1 MRRTRVGGYG
11 RVRKEKPAAVA
22 GAATSG
28 EELQYVDRTG
38 SRERAARQIRLV
50 DMARRLP
57 QLVRRSVALA
67 WRTDRAAALGLLVCQ
82 VASGALQ
89 ALGLLAV
96 SGTIT
101 ALLTGGDIYGRLL
114 GAWPSVVLLAVA
126 AGVRAALGI
135 VVVWLSSR
143 LGPQMSREAEL
154 RLLRAVTE
162 VELTAYDAPGF
173 THRKEAADRGAEIAQ
188 DLVGEGQ
195 DLIASL
201 ASLAAGAGVL
211 TALHPAL
218 LPLLAL
224 ASLPQAVAQV
234 GAARV
239 RYLARLR
246 AGGDYRLLSIL
257 RWHVCDR
264 YAADQVR
271 AGTMADFLIGRY
283 RQITERINRADRR
296 AADTGARM
304 SAAGAVCGGLAS
316 TAVWAAVVWLLAT
329 GGMTV
334 GHAGTAV
341 FALQT
346 VGTALRGLV
355 AGGARI
361 MRTGLYMD
369 DWSEFLAEAGGFRMR
384 RGDAVPAAPQEIRVQ
399 DLVFRYEEAA
409 QDALRG
415 VSFTLR
421 RGEVIALV
429 GYNGSG
435 KTTLAKLLSG
445 LYLPTTGTVTWDGVP
460 TGDLDPQA
468 MWAQVALVPQDY
480 ARWPLTARE
489 NITLGRPTEGGDA
502 DVRDACARSGADEV
516 IAELRAGLDTVL
528 ARDWLGGQ
536 ELSGGQWQRIALT
549 RAFHRRAG
557 LLVLDEPTSALDP
570 LGEHRIFAGL
580 RESAATRAVVLITHR
595 LTNVAVADR
604 ILVLDKGRVVQ
615 HGTFPE
621 LVAEPGLFRD
631 LWAYQHTRET
641 RRNEAGGPIVTEVV
655 PLAPAD
661 PADAPAPADR
671 PVVTGTAALL
681 VNDRGQYLL
690 HLRDAHKEIHD
701 PGTWSLPGGAPEPGE
716 TAHEALARELCE
728 EAGLAVPDLAPFV
741 LLRRSGPDGV
751 LRGHIQVFLGH
762 WNGDAAALP
771 LTEGVM
777 LHWFDAGTLPRL
789 TMCDWAAEAV
799 RRHQDELC
807 GAVEGAR
814 G

>member
-1 MRRTRVGGYG
+1 MTGEEPTG
-11 RVRKEKPAAVA
+11 
-22 GAATSG
+22 G
-28 EELQYVDRTG
+28 EELQFLDRTG
-38 SRERAARQIRLV
+38 SRERAGRQIRLV

-67 WRTDRAAALGLLVCQ
+67 WRIDRWAALGLLVCQ
-82 VASGALQ
+82 AASGAVQ

-101 ALLTGGDIYGRLL
+101 ALLSGGDIYGRLL
-114 GAWPSVVLLAVA
+114 GAWPSVLLLAVA

-154 RLLRAVTE
+154 RLLQAVTE
-162 VELTAYDAPGF
+162 VELAAYDAPGF
-173 THRKEAADRGAEIAQ
+173 THRKEAADRGAEIVQ

-195 DLIASL
+195 DLIASV
-201 ASLAAGAGVL
+201 ASLAAGAAVL

-271 AGTMADFLIGRY
+271 AGTMADFLVGRY
-283 RQITERINRADRR
+283 RQITGRINRADRR
-296 AADTGARM
+296 AANTGARM
-304 SAAGAVCGGLAS
+304 SAVGAVCGGLAS
-316 TAVWAAVVWLLAT
+316 TAVWGAVVWLLAT
-329 GGMTV
+329 GRMSV

-346 VGTALRGLV
+346 VGSALRGLV

-384 RGDAVPAAPQEIRVQ
+384 RGTAVPAAPREIRVT

-421 RGEVIALV
+421 RGEVVALV

-445 LYLPTTGTVTWDGVP
+445 LYLPTTGAVTWDGVR
-460 TGDLDPQA
+460 TDDLDPQA
-468 MWAQVALVPQDY
+468 MWTQVALVPQEY

-489 NITLGRPTEGGDA
+489 NITLGRPTDGGDA
-502 DVRDACARSGADEV
+502 DVHAACARSGADEV
-516 IAELRAGLDTVL
+516 ITELRSGLDTVL

-549 RAFHRRAG
+549 RAFHRSAG

-580 RESAATRAVVLITHR
+580 REIAATRAVVLITHR

-621 LVAEPGLFRD
+621 LVAQPGLFRE
-631 LWAYQHTRET
+631 LWAYQHTREVH
-641 RRNEAGGPIVTEVV
+641 RPEGDGPVATEVV
-655 PLAPAD
+655 PLD
-661 PADAPAPADR
+661 PAEAADEARR
-671 PVVTGTAALL
+671 PEVTGTAALL

-690 HLRDAHKEIHD
+690 HLRDAHKEICD

-716 TAHEALARELCE
+716 TAYQAVTRELCE
-728 EAGLAVPDLAPFV
+728 EAELTVPDLVPFA
-741 LLRRSGPDGV
+741 LLRCSAPDGTV
-751 LRGHIQVFLGH
+751 HGCIQVFLGH

-771 LTEGVM
+771 LTEGVL
-777 LHWFDAGTLPRL
+777 LHWFDVGTLPRL
-789 TMCDWAAEAV
+789 TMCDWAAEAI

-807 GAVEGAR
+807 GATEGSLGR

>member
-1 MRRTRVGGYG
+1 MRSKRVGAVD
-11 RVRKEKPAAVA
+11 RLRKEKPRPDTGEQPDGV
-22 GAATSG
+22 
-28 EELQYVDRTG
+28 EELQFVDRTG
-38 SRERAARQIRLV
+38 SRERAGRQIRLV

-67 WRTDRAAALGLLVCQ
+67 WRIDRWAALGLLLCQ
-82 VASGALQ
+82 AASGAMQ

-96 SGTIT
+96 SGTLT
-101 ALLTGGDIYGRLL
+101 ALLSGGDIYGRLL
-114 GAWPSVVLLAVA
+114 GAWPSVALLAAA
-126 AGVRAALGI
+126 AGARAGLGI
-135 VVVWLSSR
+135 VVTWLSSR

-154 RLLRAVTE
+154 RLLQAVTE

-173 THRKEAADRGAEIAQ
+173 THRREAADRGAEIAQ
-188 DLVGEGQ
+188 DLVAEGQ
-195 DLIASL
+195 DLIASV

-211 TALHPAL
+211 AALHPAL
-218 LPLLAL
+218 LPLLLL

-264 YAADQVR
+264 YAADQIR
-271 AGTMADFLIGRY
+271 AGTMAGFLVGRY

-304 SAAGAVCGGLAS
+304 SALGAVCGGLAS

-329 GGMTV
+329 GRMSV

-341 FALQT
+341 FALQA

-369 DWSEFLAEAGGFRMR
+369 DWADFLEEAGGFRMR
-384 RGDAVPAAPQEIRVQ
+384 RGTAVPEAPREIRVQ

-445 LYLPTTGTVTWDGVP
+445 LYLPTTGSVAWDGVP
-460 TGDLDPQA
+460 TGDLDPHA
-468 MWAQVALVPQDY
+468 MWSQVALVPQDY

-502 DVRDACARSGADEV
+502 DIHAACARSGADEV
-516 IAELRAGLDTVL
+516 LAELRSGLDTVL

-549 RAFHRRAG
+549 RAFHRPAG

-580 RESAATRAVVLITHR
+580 REIAQTRAVVLITHR

-604 ILVLDKGRVVQ
+604 ILVLDQGRIVQ
-615 HGTFPE
+615 QGTFPE
-621 LVAEPGLFRD
+621 LVAQPGLFRE
-631 LWAYQHTRET
+631 LWAYQHTREAH
-641 RRNEAGGPIVTEVV
+641 RPEGSGPVATEVV
-655 PLAPAD
+655 PPGPRDAAGATPGPA
-661 PADAPAPADR
+661 
-671 PVVTGTAALL
+671 VTSAVALL

-716 TAHEALARELCE
+716 SAHQAVTRELRE
-728 EAGLAVPDLAPFV
+728 ETGLVVPDLAPFA
-741 LLRRSGPDGV
+741 LLRCTGPDGTV
-751 LRGHIQVFLGH
+751 HGHIQVFLGH
-762 WNGDAAALP
+762 WNGDAATLP
-771 LTEGVM
+771 LTEGVL
-777 LHWFDAGTLPRL
+777 LHWFDAGTVPRL
-789 TMCDWAAEAV
+789 TMCDWAAAV
-799 RRHQDELC
+799 LRRHQDEVC
-807 GAVEGAR
+807 GAVEGVR
-814 G
+814 S

>member
-1 MRRTRVGGYG
+1 MAGG
-11 RVRKEKPAAVA
+11 V
-22 GAATSG
+22 TSG

-57 QLVRRSVALA
+57 QLVRRSVTLA

-82 VASGALQ
+82 AASGALQ

-154 RLLRAVTE
+154 RLLQAVTE

-173 THRKEAADRGAEIAQ
+173 THRREAADRGAEIAQ

-211 TALHPAL
+211 TTLHPAL

-316 TAVWAAVVWLLAT
+316 TAVWVAVVWLLAT

-384 RGDAVPAAPQEIRVQ
+384 RGDVVPAAPQEIRVQ

-460 TGDLDPQA
+460 TGDLEPQA

-489 NITLGRPTEGGDA
+489 NITLGRPTEGGDD

-621 LVAEPGLFRD
+621 LVAEPGMFRD

-641 RRNEAGGPIVTEVV
+641 HRNEAGGPIVTEVV
-655 PLAPAD
+655 PLAPAVPLAPVD

-716 TAHEALARELCE
+716 SAHEAIARELCE

-799 RRHQDELC
+799 RRHQGELC

>member
-1 MRRTRVGGYG
+1 MTGGG
-11 RVRKEKPAAVA
+11 TVD
-22 GAATSG
+22 G
-28 EELQYVDRTG
+28 EVLQYVDRTG

-67 WRTDRAAALGLLVCQ
+67 WRTDRWAALGLLLCQ
-82 VASGALQ
+82 VASGAMQ

-96 SGTIT
+96 SGTLT
-101 ALLTGGDIYGRLL
+101 ALLTGGDLYGRLL
-114 GAWPSVVLLAVA
+114 GAWPSVVLLAAA

-135 VVVWLSSR
+135 VVAWLSSR

-154 RLLRAVTE
+154 RLLQAVTE
-162 VELTAYDAPGF
+162 VELSAYDAPGF

-195 DLIASL
+195 DLIASV

-218 LPLLAL
+218 LPLLML

-271 AGTMADFLIGRY
+271 AGTMADFLVGRY

-304 SAAGAVCGGLAS
+304 SAVGAVCGGLAS
-316 TAVWAAVVWLLAT
+316 TAVWGAVVWLLAT
-329 GGMTV
+329 GRMSV

-369 DWSEFLAEAGGFRMR
+369 DWSEFLAEAGGFRMS
-384 RGDAVPAAPQEIRVQ
+384 RGTLVPAAPREIRVQ

-409 QDALRG
+409 RDALRG

-421 RGEVIALV
+421 RGEVVALV

-445 LYLPTTGTVTWDGVP
+445 LYLPTTGAVTWDGVP

-468 MWAQVALVPQDY
+468 MWSQVALVPQDY

-489 NITLGRPTEGGDA
+489 NITLGRSTEGGDA
-502 DVRDACARSGADEV
+502 DIHDACARSGADEV
-516 IAELRAGLDTVL
+516 LTELRSGLDTVL

-549 RAFHRRAG
+549 RAFHRPAG

-580 RESAATRAVVLITHR
+580 REIAATRAVVLITHR

-604 ILVLDKGRVVQ
+604 ILVMDKGQVVQ

-621 LVAEPGLFRD
+621 LVAQPGLFRD
-631 LWAYQHTRET
+631 LWAYQHTREVH
-641 RRNEAGGPIVTEVV
+641 RAAERGESGVHSESGESGPVVVTALTDVLPSV
-655 PLAPAD
+655 PAD
-661 PADAPAPADR
+661 TEAAAQR
-671 PVVTGTAALL
+671 PVITGTAALL
-681 VNDRGQYLL
+681 VNKQGQYLL
-690 HLRDAHKEIHD
+690 HLRDAHKEIRN
-701 PGTWSLPGGAPEPGE
+701 PGTWSLPGGAPEAGE
-716 TAHEALARELCE
+716 TPYEALARELRE
-728 EAGLAVPDLAPFV
+728 EAELVVPDLVPFA
-741 LLRRSGPDGV
+741 LLRPSGPDGTV
-751 LRGHIQVFLGH
+751 HGHIQVFLGH

-771 LTEGVM
+771 LTEGVL
-777 LHWFDAGTLPRL
+777 LHWFDAGMLPRL

-799 RRHQDELC
+799 RRHQDERC
-807 GAVEGAR
+807 GAAEGAC

>member
-1 MRRTRVGGYG
+1 M
-11 RVRKEKPAAVA
+11 AADSYPS
-22 GAATSG
+22 AA
-28 EELQYVDRTG
+28 EELRYIDQTG
-38 SRERAARQIRLV
+38 SRERAARQIRLI

-57 QLVRRSVALA
+57 RLVRRSVALA
-67 WRTDRAAALGLLVCQ
+67 WRTDPRAALGLLLCQ
-82 VASGALQ
+82 VASGAMQ

-101 ALLTGGDIYGRLL
+101 ALLSGGDLYGRLL
-114 GAWPSVVLLAVA
+114 GAWPSVVLLAAA
-126 AGVRAALGI
+126 AGVRALLGI
-135 VVVWLSSR
+135 VVAWLSSR

-162 VELTAYDAPGF
+162 VELSAYDAPGF
-173 THRKEAADRGAEIAQ
+173 THRKEAADRGAEIVQ

-195 DLIASL
+195 DLIASA

-224 ASLPQAVAQV
+224 ASVPQAVAQIS
-234 GAARV
+234 AARV

-264 YAADQVR
+264 YAADQIR
-271 AGTMADFLIGRY
+271 AGTMAGFLAGRY
-283 RQITERINRADRR
+283 QQITERINRADRR
-296 AADTGARM
+296 AANTGARM
-304 SAAGAVCGGLAS
+304 SLVGAVCGGLAS
-316 TAVWAAVVWLLAT
+316 AVVWAAVVWLLAT
-329 GGMTV
+329 GRMSV

-346 VGTALRGLV
+346 AGTALRGLV
-355 AGGARI
+355 TGGARI

-369 DWSEFLAEAGGFRMR
+369 DWSRFLEEAGGFRMR
-384 RGDAVPAAPQEIRVQ
+384 RGTLVPAAPREIRVTN
-399 DLVFRYEEAA
+399 LVFRYEEAA

-421 RGEVIALV
+421 RGEVVALV

-445 LYLPTTGTVTWDGVP
+445 LYLPTTGEVAWDGVP

-468 MWAQVALVPQDY
+468 MWEQVALVPQDY

-502 DVRDACARSGADEV
+502 DVHAACARSGADEV
-516 IAELRAGLDTVL
+516 LAELRSGLDTVL

-549 RAFHRRAG
+549 RAFHRPAG

-580 RESAATRAVVLITHR
+580 REIAATRAVVLITHR

-604 ILVLDKGRVVQ
+604 ILVLDKGEVVQ

-621 LVAEPGLFRD
+621 LVARPGLFRD

-641 RRNEAGGPIVTEVV
+641 RGADASGAGLLLGDEAG
-655 PLAPAD
+655 
-661 PADAPAPADR
+661 
-671 PVVTGTAALL
+671 
-681 VNDRGQYLL
+681 
-690 HLRDAHKEIHD
+690 
-701 PGTWSLPGGAPEPGE
+701 
-716 TAHEALARELCE
+716 
-728 EAGLAVPDLAPFV
+728 PDT
-741 LLRRSGPDGV
+741 RR
-751 LRGHIQVFLGH
+751 
-762 WNGDAAALP
+762 
-771 LTEGVM
+771 T
-777 LHWFDAGTLPRL
+777 
-789 TMCDWAAEAV
+789 
-799 RRHQDELC
+799 
-807 GAVEGAR
+807 
-814 G
+814 